1 MKNISIIVQASSISW
16 SGGRDLC
23 MNEMDGKPVLYH
35 TIKELLD
42 YFGSDI
48 INLWLVAPGFDL
60 GGLDFVKDFF
70 PNGVVQTYYGYDES
84 PLQRILHVTEKL
96 KDQYFIL
103 RVNGI
108 NFCVDTEAA
117 KENLLLAQTYNYD
130 CIRFS
135 DDFPALFTSD
145 VYRVGALRHMFSDYD
160 KVQDKYH
167 IHPKYY
173 LSKSTNYKCTVYE
186 PNKLKYSDNYLM
198 SVRQRYKDAMDAKR
212 VEVDS
217 SKAIKAGDTI
227 QFHYELA
234 SAAIKGSEYV
244 LDLACGSGFG
254 TNFLSV
260 DAGKIIGVDNDQK
273 MIDQANDVYSMNNIE
288 FLTADVLELPI
299 DSNSIDAVVAFEI
312 IEHVAPEAILSEI
325 SRVLKPGGII
335 CLSTPQNS
343 LGHIPTTSDHLRE
356 FSLDEIRSLVTQFFI
371 LEQII
376 GIKQGA
382 IYFSDDPVGGN
393 TFLIAKKPI
402 NKQDTVH

>member
-1 MKNISIIVQASSISW
+1 
-16 SGGRDLC
+16 
-23 MNEMDGKPVLYH
+23 
-35 TIKELLD
+35 
-42 YFGSDI
+42 
-48 INLWLVAPGFDL
+48 
-60 GGLDFVKDFF
+60 
-70 PNGVVQTYYGYDES
+70 
-84 PLQRILHVTEKL
+84 
-96 KDQYFIL
+96 
-103 RVNGI
+103 
-108 NFCVDTEAA
+108 
-117 KENLLLAQTYNYD
+117 
-130 CIRFS
+130 
-135 DDFPALFTSD
+135 
-145 VYRVGALRHMFSDYD
+145 MFSDYD

-186 PNKLKYSDNYLM
+186 HNKLKYSDNYLM